1 MSQFAIRSGRSAVT
15 AALFGVILAI
25 APSAGFSAEPA
36 AQSAQTMPGHGM
48 HGEEYGEKRIKK
60 LHDKLHVT
68 AAQEELWGNVAQTMR
83 DNDKTFKAARDDRLA
98 RGKGMTAVDDLKF
111 MQIMSDQH
119 SAGLKQLI
127 PQFEALY
134 AAFTPEQQKLADQ
147 VFSKHQHGDDKRHY
161 DHK

>member
-25 APSAGFSAEPA
+25 APSAGFSAETA
-36 AQSAQTMPGHGM
+36 AKPTQAMSGHGTHADE
-48 HGEEYGEKRIKK
+48 HGENRIKK
-60 LHDKLHVT
+60 LHDKLHIT

-83 DNDKTFKAARDDRLA
+83 DNDKTFKAAKADRTA
-98 RGKGMTAVDDLKF
+98 RGKDMTAVDDLKF
-111 MQIMSDQH
+111 MQIISDQH

-127 PQFEALY
+127 PQFETLY
-134 AAFTPEQQKLADQ
+134 AAMTPEQQKQADH
-147 VFSKHQHGDDKRHY
+147 VFSKHQHGDDKSHY